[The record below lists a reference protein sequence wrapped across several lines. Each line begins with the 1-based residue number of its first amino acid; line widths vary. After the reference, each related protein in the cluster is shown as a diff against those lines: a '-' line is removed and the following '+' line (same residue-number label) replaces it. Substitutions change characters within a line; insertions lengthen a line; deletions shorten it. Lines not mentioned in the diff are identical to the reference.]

1 MTALSK
7 YKRLEATAL
16 WRDNPEE
23 QRRNVIVS
31 LGEATLII
39 SNYQDIALSHWALA
53 AIQRINPGEMPAI
66 YYPEG
71 DPGETIELE
80 KDEMD
85 MVEAIEKLRTAIE
98 RKRPHPGRLRFK
110 IFILSLAG
118 MLLFAMSWLPGAVRN
133 HIADLIPDAKRSEMD
148 AGLLE
153 HIQRV
158 TGPPCAS
165 RESQNSLFQLEK
177 RLPGRDGPG
186 SFVIFRDGF
195 QGTRSLP
202 GGTILISNSLL
213 EDYEEPDIVA
223 GYIVAE
229 HIRAEVYD
237 PIARLLKLS
246 SIWDNLRLLTTGNL
260 SERFLRD
267 YAEHLLKS
275 PELQLSAETLLHGFR
290 TFELRSTPYAY
301 AVDISGES
309 TYGLIEADP
318 FGIAA
323 PDPVLSDAEWIRL
336 QNICGN

>member
-16 WRDNPEE
+16 WRDKPEE
-23 QRRNVIVS
+23 QRRNVVVS

-39 SNYQDIALSHWALA
+39 SNYQDVALSHWSLT
-53 AIQRINPGEMPAI
+53 AIRRANPGEMPAI

-80 KDEMD
+80 KDEID
-85 MVEAIEKLRTAIE
+85 MVEAIEKLQAYIE
-98 RKRPHPGRLRFK
+98 RKRPNPGNLRRK
-110 IFILSLAG
+110 IFILSVVG
-118 MLLFAMSWLPGAVRN
+118 MLFFAISWLPGAVRN
-133 HIADLIPDAKRSEMD
+133 QIADVIPHPKRLEIDAR
-148 AGLLE
+148 LLE

-158 TGPPCAS
+158 TGPPCRS
-165 RESQNSLFQLEK
+165 RQSQNALVQLES

-186 SFVIFRDGF
+186 SFSIFRDGF
-195 QGTRSLP
+195 QSTRSLP

-229 HIRAEVYD
+229 HIRMEIYD
-237 PIARLLKLS
+237 PIKKLLEFS
-246 SIWDNLRLLTTGNL
+246 STWDNLRLLTTGAL
-260 SERFLRD
+260 PEQILQS
-267 YAEHLLKS
+267 YAEFLLNS
-275 PELQLSAETLLHGFR
+275 PELQLPVETLLHGFR
-290 TFELRSTPYAY
+290 AFELPSTPYAY

-309 TYGLIEADP
+309 TYSLIEADP
-318 FGIAA
+318 YGIIA
-323 PDPVLSDAEWIRL
+323 PPPVLSDAEWIRL